1 MPSFDIVRVESSG
14 AAVIAG
20 VAMPGSMVEVLDAD
34 KPVAKTKADESGD
47 WAVELDRPL
56 APGTHDLAI
65 RATSKGGARV
75 TLSDQRVAVVV
86 PERPT
91 EEPLV
96 VLNTPDAASRIIE
109 MPKSLPSEAAKA
121 EEPGKKPAV
130 PKAAETAPSAGMGS
144 PTLSANPGESQVV
157 LKVVVST
164 VEADTAGNLF
174 VAGTA
179 MRHDPIRVYLDGAL
193 LGETKPTQG
202 GTWLLEVRRELS
214 PGTYKIRA
222 DQIDPA
228 SGQVMIRAEVPFERE
243 VATLTPIGQP
253 GGPGGA
259 SAAGAIPDPQTI
271 IVKRSESLWQ
281 ISRRMYGNGKRWSTI
296 YLANKEQIRN
306 PRSIFPG
313 QVLTVPAGD
322 MSWKD

>member
-1 MPSFDIVRVESSG
+1 V
-14 AAVIAG
+14 
-20 VAMPGSMVEVLDAD
+20 
-34 KPVAKTKADESGD
+34 
-47 WAVELDRPL
+47 
-56 APGTHDLAI
+56 
-65 RATSKGGARV
+65 TSKEGASV
-75 TLSDQRVAVVV
+75 TLSDQRVTVVV
-86 PERPT
+86 PEKPT

-109 MPKSLPSEAAKA
+109 MPKSPLSEAAKA

-130 PKAAETAPSAGMGS
+130 PKAAVATPSADTRG
-144 PTLSANPGESQVV
+144 PALWAKPAASQ
-157 LKVVVST
+157 VVVST
-164 VEADTAGNLF
+164 VEADTSGNLF

-179 MRHDPIRVYLDGAL
+179 ATPDDPIRVYLDGAL

-202 GTWLLEVRRELS
+202 GTWLLEVHHELS

-243 VATLTPIGQP
+243 VATLTPIGEP
-253 GGPGGA
+253 GGSGGA
-259 SAAGAIPDPQTI
+259 SAAGAIPDPQTVV
-271 IVKRSESLWQ
+271 VKRFENLWQ

-313 QVLTVPAGD
+313 QLLTVPAGD